1 MVMKTGRICSLLMAL
16 CLTICLLP
24 ADYAYAEGHT
34 DYTPQELLETME
46 DIIVWEKRQVG
57 AAADGDLFNNAFL
70 QIAGT
75 TNTDWTA
82 LAMGRSGYPDDYNAY
97 LAVMADRVTG
107 SYADKKRLVRD
118 KATDWHRKTL
128 AVLSLGGDPT
138 AFGKDDSGNAVNLI
152 ADGVYNWSR
161 TESLGEQGTNGWVYG
176 LITLDS
182 LRYQVPKGAS
192 ETRQNIICEILKLQL
207 DDGGFALDTSSSQN
221 ASDVDMTAMAVQALA
236 PYYNSEETYEITR
249 YKKQETKTVR
259 QAVDAALT
267 CLSESQRDDGGFVS
281 WNMNNSESCCQVI
294 VALCSLGIDPCGD
307 SRFIKDENTVL
318 DALMDYRND
327 DGGFLHSHE
336 YDEENPDADPDK
348 SNGMATQQAFYAL
361 TALCRYYGG
370 MRTLYDFRPE
380 MDEEVK
386 ARVEAARQAIDS
398 LNADSPPEDLASA
411 FSAYREV
418 PVEERSY
425 IFNYVK
431 LADFMERAGMEN
443 DSEFLAA
450 SMEQN
455 TGGNG
460 AVTSLF
466 GQDVSMSANITF
478 TDKDAQKAG
487 NFPDNGS
494 TEYYLDVVKLLDKL
508 DKSENAGQ
516 YDDTRKLLERKKD
529 AIAVTQQE
537 INDINDTVTDTLYPV
552 DRISLRDKK
561 AVEDIQHRIAALS
574 DYDRQQI
581 AQYKDIEQAS
591 VRIRNQVTAICIAA
605 AASVLVLVLLII
617 VIVRMRKRKA
627 RKRRQKQRYDK
638 IDDDN
643 DDYEEYDDDD
653 DGED

>member
-221 ASDVDMTAMAVQALA
+221 ASDVDLTAMAVQALA

-487 NFPDNGS
+487 NLPDNGS

-581 AQYKDIEQAS
+581 AQYEDIEQAS

-605 AASVLVLVLLII
+605 AASVLVFVLLII

-627 RKRRQKQRYDK
+627 GKRRQKQRYDK

>member
-1 MVMKTGRICSLLMAL
+1 MVTKTGRICSLLMAL
-16 CLTICLLP
+16 CLTLCLLP
-24 ADYAYAEGHT
+24 ADFAYAEGHT

-57 AAADGDLFNNAFL
+57 AAAAGDLFNNAFL

-221 ASDVDMTAMAVQALA
+221 ASDVDLTAMAVQALA

-361 TALCRYYGG
+361 TALCRYYGD

-386 ARVEAARQAIDS
+386 ARVEAARQAIDN
-398 LNADSPPEDLASA
+398 LNADSPSEDLTAA

-431 LADFMERAGMEN
+431 LADLMEDAGMEN

-478 TDKDAQKAG
+478 TDEDAQKAG
-487 NFPDNGS
+487 NLPDNGS

-516 YDDTRKLLERKKD
+516 YEDTRKLLERKKD

-552 DRISLRDKK
+552 DQISLRDKK
-561 AVEDIQHRIAALS
+561 AVEDIKHRIAALS

-581 AQYKDIEQAS
+581 AQYEDIEQAS

-605 AASVLVLVLLII
+605 AASVLILVLLII

-627 RKRRQKQRYDK
+627 GKLRQKQRYDN
-638 IDDDN
+638 ID

>member
-1 MVMKTGRICSLLMAL
+1 MVTKTGRICSLLMAL
-16 CLTICLLP
+16 CLTLCLLP
-24 ADYAYAEGHT
+24 ADFAYAEGHT

-57 AAADGDLFNNAFL
+57 AAAAGDLFNNAFL

-221 ASDVDMTAMAVQALA
+221 ASDVDLTAMAVQALA

-318 DALMDYRND
+318 DVLMDYRND

-361 TALCRYYGG
+361 TALCRYYGD

-386 ARVEAARQAIDS
+386 ARVEAARQAIDN
-398 LNADSPPEDLASA
+398 LNADSPSEDLTAA

-431 LADFMERAGMEN
+431 LADLMEDAGMEN

-478 TDKDAQKAG
+478 TDEDAQKAG
-487 NFPDNGS
+487 NLPDNGS

-516 YDDTRKLLERKKD
+516 YEDTRKLLERKKD

-552 DRISLRDKK
+552 DQISLRDKK
-561 AVEDIQHRIAALS
+561 AVEDIKHRIAALS

-581 AQYKDIEQAS
+581 AQYEDIEQAS

-605 AASVLVLVLLII
+605 AASVLILVLLII

-627 RKRRQKQRYDK
+627 GKLRQKQRYDN
-638 IDDDN
+638 ID

>member
-1 MVMKTGRICSLLMAL
+1 MVTKTGRICSLLMAL
-16 CLTICLLP
+16 CLTLCLLP
-24 ADYAYAEGHT
+24 ADFAYAEGHT

-57 AAADGDLFNNAFL
+57 AAAAGDLFNNAFL

-138 AFGKDDSGNAVNLI
+138 AFGKDDNGNAVNLI

-221 ASDVDMTAMAVQALA
+221 ASDVDLTAMAVQALA

-361 TALCRYYGG
+361 TALCRYYGD

-386 ARVEAARQAIDS
+386 ARVEAARQAIDN
-398 LNADSPPEDLASA
+398 LNADSPSEDLTAA

-431 LADFMERAGMEN
+431 LADLMEDAGMEN

-478 TDKDAQKAG
+478 TDEDAQKAG
-487 NFPDNGS
+487 NLPDNGS

-516 YDDTRKLLERKKD
+516 YEDTRKLLERKKD

-552 DRISLRDKK
+552 DQISLRDKK
-561 AVEDIQHRIAALS
+561 AVEDIKHRIAALS

-581 AQYKDIEQAS
+581 AQYEDIEQAS

-605 AASVLVLVLLII
+605 AASVLILVLLII

-627 RKRRQKQRYDK
+627 GKLRQKQRYDN
-638 IDDDN
+638 ID